1 MQKRERRYLTPLS
14 FSTIRSNIV
23 EQNITAYESGNSG
36 LHKMEERYLKY
47 RYYYADIDI
56 SGFGGYGKA
65 VYKTLLPE
73 FDRWYAR
80 KTLDDIPANIA
91 FLEQRFFL
99 PDHPDYREERGGAL
113 SFHVKVLAL
122 SMIGLIL
129 YHNKDLI
136 SKQLLQDIISSVS
149 APAKSYDYSDR
160 VCFSITV
167 RMFIEMLK
175 SEFSH
180 FGDLVADLSFQDFA
194 NEETLNPKP
203 PPSISVL

>member
-1 MQKRERRYLTPLS
+1 MTPLS
-14 FSTIRSNIV
+14 FSKIRSNIV
-23 EQNITAYESGNSG
+23 EQNIIAYESGNGG

-65 VYKTLLPE
+65 VYKTLIPK
-73 FDRWYAR
+73 FDCWYAR
-80 KTLDDIPANIA
+80 KSLDDIPANIA
-91 FLEQRFFL
+91 FLEKRFFL
-99 PDHPDYREERGGAL
+99 PDHPDYREERGGVL
-113 SFHVKVLAL
+113 SFHVKVLSL

-129 YHNKDLI
+129 CHNKN
-136 SKQLLQDIISSVS
+136 LLLEQTLQEIISGISNCTR
-149 APAKSYDYSDR
+149 SYDYSDR

-180 FGDLVADLSFQDFA
+180 FGDLVADLSFHDFA